1 MSVWVWSYYKS
12 SRTTRIYFYFKISQ
26 TFFKNIKQI
35 HKNRCNIFCKS
46 INKEIYILKDIFNK
60 IYMYIIITSPNVKVR
75 GDIQLSSKQVGCITM
90 RVYQAKWYAVA
101 MELFYV
107 SLTLRNY
114 FHLDLMAFQLIF
126 RTEVAICKYLNC
138 RRKQLSVSNSFTFF
152 ADNFHF
158 MLFIDIVLAGSLK
171 KWCRASVKLFKAL
184 N

>member
-1 MSVWVWSYYKS
+1 MSVWVSSYYKS

-60 IYMYIIITSPNVKVR
+60 IYRYIIITSPNVKVR

-107 SLTLRNY
+107 SLILRNY

-126 RTEVAICKYLNC
+126 RTEVAICKYFNC